1 MESNEATVSRIHLA
15 YFSHSYRPEDKEIN
29 LFFWQLLSRHH
40 LYFTVDSEENKNK
53 PMHVSY
59 LEWMMRRSACFVA
72 VIPRREDSLPYYCS
86 PYQVFENGLAIR
98 ASKPRLIFVEA
109 GLDETLFGAKY
120 GEVYPF
126 RRGWKWLK
134 QDEEQFAVAARRLAE
149 QAHALAPSESELIKP
164 VALMAD
170 ITQGITYRGDVV
182 RAIEQMVLAQGYTFR
197 VENPAE
203 FARDFLFI
211 QKVEQYSILI
221 SEIRQPYIAPDVLGL
236 VHGRCIPTIRICHL
250 GDHESAEE
258 AKSMMRL
265 SSDKVEGI
273 ERLQAD
279 LPRILSRYEID
290 RAMEPVI
297 FWKYPEELAEKLAVC
312 LRKITEQRSD
322 LTDEQGAR
330 NYFLRFG
337 RLRGKVFISNAR
349 TQNDLASQVVDGL
362 IRRAAEVP
370 FHYKQKDAIEL
381 GKEWPSE
388 ITREIRN
395 SIVFVALIDSEYEM
409 SPFCRAELE
418 EAMDLFRKDEMEIH
432 AHLVSPGTR
441 FPQELAALQMSDVG
455 SWTDSQKVEQIVEKV
470 VRFLEGG
477 KQVNLRSMDRDR
489 IVDILAKLPMLTSPD
504 GRRTLLRDAGLPAE
518 VTDAV
523 RVDARSGVRAA
534 AIEIVDDLASWKGKL
549 RPHTR
554 ALGLLLSHMMALVGS
569 FEEQLFLMSII
580 RDHQL
585 MPDARLRIKP
595 RSRFRELGLAYI
607 HEWKELGTFGSI
619 ERRALKEPRLA
630 EGELSANLYAMTVKL
645 SAEHDDWQKDLRVI
659 GTDIIHNKVF
669 ESVLKRLKELDSE
682 GFSREQVGFCF
693 ATDTPGLRVPFE
705 WAVLEGQSSP
715 LCLQHPVRRF
725 LLRCPE
731 PRRTLR
737 AAVDAGTP
745 LRVLLVASNTGEID
759 EVDGEIEE
767 LYCMFKD
774 WFSQVGWPESNIC
787 RLSSQMSTAD
797 RIEREIRHGHYHI
810 LHFAGHGGYDD
821 GRPVLQVYEDA
832 DTRSLAPISATMLRR
847 WIVDSDLCFVYLSTC
862 RGAATEVPELDSAVR
877 CFENIAQAVVEA
889 YVPEAIGFVW
899 PIDDS
904 QSRVLAARFYPQFL
918 ESLDANLAL
927 YQARTLVEEEKRIWA
942 APVLIQQLDTCATG

>member
-1 MESNEATVSRIHLA
+1 MESNESPASRIHLA

-40 LYFTVDSEENKNK
+40 LYFTVDSEENRNK

-72 VIPRREDSLPYYCS
+72 VIPHREDSPPYYCS

-98 ASKPRLIFVEA
+98 ASKPRLVFVEA
-109 GLDETLFGAKY
+109 GLDETLFGAKL

-134 QDEEQFAVAARRLAE
+134 QDEEQFAVAAKRLAE
-149 QAHALAPSESELIKP
+149 QAHAFAPMESELMKP
-164 VALMAD
+164 VALMAG
-170 ITQGITYRGDVV
+170 ITQGTAYRDDVIK
-182 RAIEQMVLAQGYTFR
+182 AIEQVALAQGYAFR
-197 VENPAE
+197 VESPAE
-203 FARDFLFI
+203 FVRDFLFLR
-211 QKVEQYSILI
+211 KVEQYSILI

-236 VHGRCIPTIRICHL
+236 MHGRCVPTIYICHL
-250 GDHESAEE
+250 EDHESAEE
-258 AKSMMRL
+258 AKSMMCL
-265 SSDKVEGI
+265 SNDEAKGI
-273 ERLQAD
+273 EWFQAD
-279 LPRILSRYEID
+279 LPLILSGYEID

-297 FWKYPEELAEKLAVC
+297 FWKHPEKLAEKLSVC
-312 LRKITEQRSD
+312 LRKITEQRRD

-441 FPQELAALQMSDVG
+441 FPQELAALQMNDIG

-477 KQVNLRSMDRDR
+477 KQVNLRNMDRDR

-504 GRRTLLRDAGLPAE
+504 GRRTLLGDAGLPAE

-523 RVDARSGVRAA
+523 RVDARSDVRA
-534 AIEIVDDLASWKGKL
+534 AIEIVDDLAGWKSKL

-554 ALGLLLSHMMALVGS
+554 ALGLLLSHMMGLVSS
-569 FEEQLFLMSII
+569 FEEQVFLASII

-595 RSRFRELGLAYI
+595 RSRFHELGLAYI
-607 HEWKELGTFGSI
+607 HERKELGTFESV
-619 ERRALKEPRLA
+619 ERRALKETKLTP
-630 EGELSANLYAMTVKL
+630 GELSANLYAMTVKS
-645 SAEHDDWQKDLRVI
+645 SAEHDDWQKILRAI
-659 GTDIIHNKVF
+659 GTDIIHNEVF
-669 ESVLKRLKELDSE
+669 RDVLEHLRGLDSQ
-682 GFSREQVGFCF
+682 GFSKEQVGLCF

-705 WAVLEGQSSP
+705 WAVFEGQSSP

-731 PRRTLR
+731 PRHALR
-737 AAVDAGTP
+737 AAVDVGTP
-745 LRVLLVASNTGEID
+745 LRVLLVASNTGKID
-759 EVDGEIEE
+759 EVENEIEE
-767 LYCMFKD
+767 LYSMFKD

-787 RLSSQMSTAD
+787 WLSSQMATAD
-797 RIEREIRHGHYHI
+797 RIEREIRHGHYHV

-821 GRPVLQVYEDA
+821 GKPVLQVYEDA
-832 DTRSLAPISATMLRR
+832 NMQSLALISATTLRR
-847 WIVDSDLCFVYLSTC
+847 WIVDSDLRFVYLSTC
-862 RGAATEVPELDSAVR
+862 RGAATEVPELSSAVQY
-877 CFENIAQAVVEA
+877 FENIAQAVVEA
-889 YVPEAIGFVW
+889 YVPEVIGFVW

-904 QSRVLAARFYPQFL
+904 QSRILVARFYRQFL

-927 YQARTLVEEEKRIWA
+927 YQARTFFEEENRIWA
-942 APVLIQQLDTCATG
+942 APVLIQQLDTCAIG